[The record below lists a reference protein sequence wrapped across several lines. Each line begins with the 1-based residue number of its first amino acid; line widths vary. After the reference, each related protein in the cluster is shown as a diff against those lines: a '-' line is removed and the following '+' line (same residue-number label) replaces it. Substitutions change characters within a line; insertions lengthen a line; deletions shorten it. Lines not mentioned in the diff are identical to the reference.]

1 MERSVEM
8 VVGLLGI
15 LKAGGAYVPLDARY
29 PLERLSFMMEDAG
42 VSVLLTQSELDD
54 QLPGHWGQTVYLDQE
69 SEWADQPAGAARA
82 SVGPDN
88 LAYITY
94 TSGSTGTPKGV
105 EVLHRG
111 VTRLLFGGS
120 YVKLN
125 EAEVLLQL
133 APLSFDASTF
143 EIWGALLHGG
153 CCVLGPARVPEARE
167 LGRLLEQHRVTTL
180 WLTASLFNSIVDEEA
195 EVLQGV
201 KQLLVGGEA
210 LSVSHVRGALAQLPE
225 TQLINGYGPTEST
238 TFTCCYRIEVVTEQ
252 TERIPI
258 GTPIG
263 NTRVYLLDA
272 RMEPVP
278 VGVAGELYIGGAG
291 LARGYLNRAEATAER
306 FVPSP
311 IAGQKGERLY
321 CTGDVAR
328 YLSDGR
334 IEYLGRLDDQV
345 KVRGYR
351 IELGEIEAV
360 LRRHGAV
367 AEAAVLMREDEAGE
381 KRLVAYVVSGGEGEL
396 KSGELR
402 EHLQRVLPEY
412 MVPSAFVMLEKL
424 PLNANGKVDRKS
436 LPAPGL
442 ERPELE
448 STFTAP
454 RTETEEKMAEIWR
467 DVLKLEQVGVE
478 DNFFELGG
486 HSLLATQVISRVREV
501 FRVELP
507 LRNVFETP
515 TISDLATTIAELQTA
530 QKDIQIAVI
539 NPIQSRQEERLLERL
554 DELTEE
560 EVNLLYASMTA
571 GAKGTGGD

>member
-1 MERSVEM
+1 
-8 VVGLLGI
+8 
-15 LKAGGAYVPLDARY
+15 
-29 PLERLSFMMEDAG
+29 
-42 VSVLLTQSELDD
+42 
-54 QLPGHWGQTVYLDQE
+54 
-69 SEWADQPAGAARA
+69 
-82 SVGPDN
+82 
-88 LAYITY
+88 
-94 TSGSTGTPKGV
+94 
-105 EVLHRG
+105 
-111 VTRLLFGGS
+111 
-120 YVKLN
+120 
-125 EAEVLLQL
+125 
-133 APLSFDASTF
+133 
-143 EIWGALLHGG
+143 
-153 CCVLGPARVPEARE
+153 
-167 LGRLLEQHRVTTL
+167 
-180 WLTASLFNSIVDEEA
+180 
-195 EVLQGV
+195 
-201 KQLLVGGEA
+201 
-210 LSVSHVRGALAQLPE
+210 
-225 TQLINGYGPTEST
+225 
-238 TFTCCYRIEVVTEQ
+238 
-252 TERIPI
+252 
-258 GTPIG
+258 
-263 NTRVYLLDA
+263 
-272 RMEPVP
+272 MEPVP
-278 VGVAGELYIGGAG
+278 VGVAGELYSGGAG